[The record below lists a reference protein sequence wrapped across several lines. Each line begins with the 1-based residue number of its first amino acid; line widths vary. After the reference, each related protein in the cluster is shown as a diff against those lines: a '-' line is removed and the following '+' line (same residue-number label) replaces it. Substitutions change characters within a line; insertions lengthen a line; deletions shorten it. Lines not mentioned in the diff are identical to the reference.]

1 MKKSNF
7 PGEIDKIDL
16 QILDMLTENRNNKD
30 ISKTLKIPLST
41 IQRRV
46 RKLIE
51 KGLVTSK
58 NYIDFTKFGFKSGY
72 IHIYLSDG
80 NIDFILEKISKLNG
94 INSLEVHI
102 GNSDIIAEAV
112 YRDGRDL
119 LNVIANVKRI
129 EGVQRIVWSERILE
143 YPLKNNNISLL
154 ELETVT

>member
-1 MKKSNF
+1 MRKSNL
-7 PGEIDKIDL
+7 PREIDKIDL
-16 QILDMLTENRNNKD
+16 QILELLIEDKINKE
-30 ISKTLKIPLST
+30 ISSSLGIPLST
-41 IQRRV
+41 VQRRV

-58 NYIDFTKFGFKSGY
+58 NYIDFTKFGFKSGS

-80 NIDFILEKISKLNG
+80 NIDFILEKVSKLRG

-102 GNSDIIAEAV
+102 GNSDIIAEV
-112 YRDGRDL
+112 LYEEGRAL
-119 LNVIANVKRI
+119 LNLIANIKKL
-129 EGVQRIVWSERILE
+129 EGVQRIIWSERIYE